1 MHFSFL
7 LRIFVTSIHLG
18 VTNQAILFQHSTNR
32 KMKRINRLRML
43 IFALMTGLTMCML
56 TACSSDGF
64 NPEEGGGVQPEP
76 EVFHPINASTR
87 TLLDIVN
94 RNEYTPSE
102 FAEAIGSWPV
112 LSLGGDALGKLLKA
126 AMKTVT
132 LTRVPQMD
140 ALFKERV
147 GTAADGSRQWNI
159 KRRVFTYKSISSVT
173 GNDTTLVGSVIFPTN
188 TLGKPHQVDVL
199 TLYHHQACFEQSWL
213 ASQSVTMMALHALHN
228 SAVIEPDGQGANWEI
243 EVLVRENLQ
252 GDLTA
257 LQMADCVL
265 AALEVMRQDGVTLAD
280 NGYSNNW
287 GTSLGV
293 TAATGFA
300 QYMENDATPDLQA
313 LFNLRAT
320 YVGEGT
326 TMLSQVIG
334 YEGAITN
341 PPKQKF
347 YEGWNP
353 RLPFY
358 MSICKDDELIN
369 YDEMKK
375 YYTQLRTMPDGS
387 VNYNVHWYDFY
398 MPRVVKKIINI
409 EQIRELFGG
418 TPVHLLSAILSL
430 YDASIVKD
438 PADMAGEL
446 DPDHE
451 FTEE

>member
-1 MHFSFL
+1 
-7 LRIFVTSIHLG
+7 
-18 VTNQAILFQHSTNR
+18 
-32 KMKRINRLRML
+32 
-43 IFALMTGLTMCML
+43 MCML

-64 NPEEGGGVQPEP
+64 NPGEGGGVQPEP

-358 MSICKDDELIN
+358 MSTCKDDEFIN